1 MTPATDP
8 YRTLGLSRGATLDE
22 IKRAYRQLAKEN
34 HPDAAGQAALP
45 RFLAIQAAYE
55 QLVGDGPSKAVPRP
69 PARPSSADPARAD
82 ATHRAYGGRTRRTR
96 PPGSGSTSGA
106 GRAGSSGQ
114 SRPPG
119 SAGSTNGTG
128 TAGEAGDGATGAPGS
143 RSKGKATLGSTSY
156 DGADATPFE
165 PDWGGASWYGTTSG
179 TYWTI
184 NPKEYADPRK
194 HGPEYQARARRAA
207 AGRAGT
213 PPTPGD
219 TAAGDAAPADEP
231 AASTS
236 IGEDRDPAPG
246 PAPDPPPPPEHTTS
260 SWWRATAGP
269 AEATDPPPPTR
280 AAPRP
285 AASSRGEPAAAGSA
299 SAPGS
304 AARSSAGS
312 ATGPATPD
320 LGAAAADLGR
330 ALTDER
336 TARGRWRV
344 VQAIVGWLPLAL
356 GIGWLIGEV
365 TGCSRFAASCDGT
378 TSAVLQPIVAVALLG
393 LLLLVPRLAA
403 LAAAGAVAIVVAAV
417 PTALILS
424 ATGDAA
430 EIEARATALGVT
442 IVIAWLVGVGVA
454 IARRLRT
461 MPPRAGP
468 VS

>member
-8 YRTLGLSRGATLDE
+8 YRTLGLTRGASLDE
-22 IKRAYRQLAKEN
+22 IKRAYRKLAKEN
-34 HPDAAGQAALP
+34 HPDAAGQGALP
-45 RFLAIQAAYE
+45 RFLAIQAAYD
-55 QLVGDGPSKAVPRP
+55 QLTGDVPSKAVPRP
-69 PARPSSADPARAD
+69 PSRPSSADPARTD

-96 PPGSGSTSGA
+96 PSGSGSTTGTGPTGTGS
-106 GRAGSSGQ
+106 RARSTGSSG
-114 SRPPG
+114 PTGGAGPTG
-119 SAGSTNGTG
+119 AGSTGGADATG
-128 TAGEAGDGATGAPGS
+128 TSGGRP
-143 RSKGKATLGSTSY
+143 KGKATLGSTSY
-156 DGADATPFE
+156 DGADASQFE

-207 AGRAGT
+207 AGRAGA
-213 PPTPGD
+213 PPPGETLASD
-219 TAAGDAAPADEP
+219 GADAAGAG
-231 AASTS
+231 ASTT
-236 IGEDRDPAPG
+236 IGEDPETAGSP
-246 PAPDPPPPPEHTTS
+246 PPPPPPEHTTS

-269 AEATDPPPPTR
+269 TEATQPPPPGHSARPTSGAR
-280 AAPRP
+280 WEHAAT
-285 AASSRGEPAAAGSA
+285 
-299 SAPGS
+299 GS
-304 AARSSAGS
+304 AA
-312 ATGPATPD
+312 GPATPD

-336 TARGRWRV
+336 TAHGRWRF
-344 VQAIVGWLPLAL
+344 VQAIVGWLPLVL
-356 GIGWLIGEV
+356 GIGWLIGEM

-378 TSAVLQPIVAVALLG
+378 TTGYLQPIVAVALLG

-403 LAAAGAVAIVVAAV
+403 VAAAGAVAVVVAAV

-424 ATGDAA
+424 ATGEAA

-442 IVIAWLVGVGVA
+442 IVVAWLVGVGIAV
-454 IARRLRT
+454 ARRMRL